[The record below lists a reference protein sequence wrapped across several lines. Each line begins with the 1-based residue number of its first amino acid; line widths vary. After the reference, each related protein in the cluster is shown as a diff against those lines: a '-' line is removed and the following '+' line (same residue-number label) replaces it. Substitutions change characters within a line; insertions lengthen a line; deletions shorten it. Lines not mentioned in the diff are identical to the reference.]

1 TRSKRDWSSDVCSSD
16 LADGRCGAPP
26 QRGRLADDR
35 CPPRGTH
42 RPRGRHGAGHLPA
55 GREPTAAGGTVGG
68 GPRSRAPG
76 GGSAP
81 RDGPRRGRMTSMHT
95 LWTVLIVIAALALAG
110 GAGAPLTAGILRWAD
125 RRRDRDQEEGREQV
139 DAGEILRGGLW
150 IGILERLAVAGC
162 ILLAYPAGIAVVV
175 AIKGLGRF
183 STLRDEPSAGVS
195 ERFLVG
201 TLTSYLWAAAVA
213 VAAVGALGAIP

>member
-1 TRSKRDWSSDVCSSD
+1 
-16 LADGRCGAPP
+16 
-26 QRGRLADDR
+26 
-35 CPPRGTH
+35 
-42 RPRGRHGAGHLPA
+42 
-55 GREPTAAGGTVGG
+55 
-68 GPRSRAPG
+68 
-76 GGSAP
+76 
-81 RDGPRRGRMTSMHT
+81 MHT
-95 LWTVLIVIAALALAG
+95 LWTVLIAIGALVLAA

-125 RRRDRDQEEGREQV
+125 RRRERGEPARDGTAAE
-139 DAGEILRGGLW
+139 DDSAGADGDSAGTTTGTESGAQPPAERPAPTGSHPEEILRGGLW

-162 ILLAYPAGIAVVV
+162 ILLDYPAGIAVVV

-183 STLRDEPSAGVS
+183 STLRDEPASGVS

>member
-1 TRSKRDWSSDVCSSD
+1 
-16 LADGRCGAPP
+16 
-26 QRGRLADDR
+26 
-35 CPPRGTH
+35 
-42 RPRGRHGAGHLPA
+42 
-55 GREPTAAGGTVGG
+55 
-68 GPRSRAPG
+68 
-76 GGSAP
+76 
-81 RDGPRRGRMTSMHT
+81 MHT
-95 LWTVLIVIAALALAG
+95 LWTVLIVIATLALAA

-125 RRRDRDQEEGREQV
+125 RRRDDGEEGTEQV

-162 ILLAYPAGIAVVV
+162 ILLAYPAGIAGVV

-183 STLRDEPSAGVS
+183 STLRDEPSSGVS

>member
-1 TRSKRDWSSDVCSSD
+1 
-16 LADGRCGAPP
+16 
-26 QRGRLADDR
+26 
-35 CPPRGTH
+35 
-42 RPRGRHGAGHLPA
+42 
-55 GREPTAAGGTVGG
+55 
-68 GPRSRAPG
+68 
-76 GGSAP
+76 
-81 RDGPRRGRMTSMHT
+81 MHT
-95 LWTVLIVIAALALAG
+95 LWTTGIVIAALALAAG
-110 GAGAPLTAGILRWAD
+110 VGAPLTAGILRWAD
-125 RRRDRDQEEGREQV
+125 RRRPRPGSDPVGDISVDQSESGDQEVTPQASGPGQREGEQPAQQAGEQPGPDAAGTGVETV
-139 DAGEILRGGLW
+139 DPGEILRGGLW

-183 STLRDEPSAGVS
+183 STLRDEPSSGVS

>member
-1 TRSKRDWSSDVCSSD
+1 
-16 LADGRCGAPP
+16 
-26 QRGRLADDR
+26 
-35 CPPRGTH
+35 
-42 RPRGRHGAGHLPA
+42 
-55 GREPTAAGGTVGG
+55 
-68 GPRSRAPG
+68 
-76 GGSAP
+76 
-81 RDGPRRGRMTSMHT
+81 MHT
-95 LWTVLIVIAALALAG
+95 LWTVLIVIAALALAA